1 LMLVLALS
9 TVAMARRLLALSI
22 VMAKIVRYQRTRLST
37 RGYLTSRSSMSDSIH
52 YYLNYSR
59 VILNVRNPYYSTTA
73 CASDRI

>member
-52 YYLNYSR
+52 YLTYSR